1 MSCIYTIQ
9 SCAHYHIIYSY
20 NTSMHYHVN
29 YPYNTLPTMS
39 SIRTLSC
46 QVHIC
51 AMHSLLYLTTCC
63 APHHVT
69 LCVTLLCT
77 IYLHACFLSFPL
89 CTQYTPSPPNRAV
102 RPSHGKPCS
111 RYVLL
116 CQQHVQ
122 PVCVTSTVRSLHS
135 LSCPTMRCIPCH
147 VKLYD
152 TFPVSPVMRTM
163 HSLLYQPY
171 VRFTLCHAKLQYTSP
186 VILQC
191 YTTCSALPIVQ
202 YAQYVHFARC
212 TIRSFCHL
220 CNTLALP
227 ALQYVHFAR
236 CTIRS
241 LCQLCNTQT
250 PVIREHAFT
259 VTLRA
264 PNKYSHCSFIT

>member
-1 MSCIYTIQ
+1 MYSIMSCIYTIQ
-9 SCAHYHIIYSY
+9 SGAHYHIVYSY

-29 YPYNTLPTMS
+29 YPYNTLPSMS

-51 AMHSLLYLTTCC
+51 VMHSLLYVATCC
-63 APHHVT
+63 VPHHVT
-69 LCVTLLCT
+69 LCTTFLCT
-77 IYLHACFLSFPL
+77 IYLHACFPSFPL

-122 PVCVTSTVRSLHS
+122 PLCVTSTVRSLHS
-135 LSCPTMRCIPCH
+135 LSCRTMRCIPCH

-163 HSLLYQPY
+163 QSLLYQPY

-186 VILQC
+186 VTATIRSIHSLSCTSTFSMLPIILQC

-202 YAQYVHFARC
+202 YVPIILQCYTTCSALHIVQYVPIILQCYTAC
-212 TIRSFCHL
+212 S
-220 CNTLALP
+220 ALP
-227 ALQYVHFAR
+227 IVPYA
-236 CTIRS
+236 
-241 LCQLCNTQT
+241 
-250 PVIREHAFT
+250 
-259 VTLRA
+259 
-264 PNKYSHCSFIT
+264 